1 MSNSITVKTQHRTLR
16 AVYNTQ
22 ESYEELSVK
31 KKLTYKIFN
40 CSWWEYINAPY
51 KSAIPMELF

>member
-22 ESYEELSVK
+22 KSYEELSVK
-31 KKLTYKIFN
+31 KKIDLQNLQLFMVGVYKCTI
-40 CSWWEYINAPY
+40 
-51 KSAIPMELF
+51 